1 MASPCYSERCKPRSG
16 HGFIVPSPCS
26 PPPFPARVYVPAIWS
41 RLYPVPVRRFGYV
54 EPPLPGAG
62 LSFRFCAGVLSRPI
76 AGLRERRAGLHR
88 EPVVVCVRCC
98 RTFRAVCSGADTKNR
113 FEKAGRA
120 RSSGWNVE
128 EKGVRDE
135 SAEQRRGKTCGARC
149 CRSDAIQPHNYWLL
163 RNPDKASGR
172 NGVRGYF
179 PSGFSA
185 RHPFGRKSSALQQDT
200 QAATA
205 LVAACF
211 LHSAAKAC
219 FPHFSGGPGQ
229 SRRQAADLRPDRLQ
243 PPRPHPLHVRKR
255 YSAAAVRPRFAT
267 RGNKGPLRSVPR
279 SGRRC
284 RMKTCR

>member
-1 MASPCYSERCKPRSG
+1 MLFRALQTSVRTRIRRS
-16 HGFIVPSPCS
+16 VPVT
-26 PPPFPARVYVPAIWS
+26 PPLFPARVYVPAIWS
-41 RLYPVPVRRFGYV
+41 RLYPVPVRRSGYV

-98 RTFRAVCSGADTKNR
+98 RTFRAVCSGADMENR

-128 EKGVRDE
+128 EKGRVRDE
-135 SAEQRRGKTCGARC
+135 SAEQRRGKTCGVRC
-149 CRSDAIQPHNYWLL
+149 CRSDAISRITIGCFETLT
-163 RNPDKASGR
+163 
-172 NGVRGYF
+172 
-179 PSGFSA
+179 
-185 RHPFGRKSSALQQDT
+185 RHP
-200 QAATA
+200 AATA
-205 LVAACF
+205 FGVTPRPVSLRDIRSGGKASPRNRANSRDCF
-211 LHSAAKAC
+211 LCRLLPCHSAARAC

-229 SRRQAADLRPDRLQ
+229 SRRQGADLHPDRLQ

-255 YSAAAVRPRFAT
+255 YSAAAVRPRLAT
-267 RGNKGPLRSVPR
+267 RGNKGPLRSVLR
-279 SGRRC
+279 NGRRC

>member
-1 MASPCYSERCKPRSG
+1 MKWLRRAIPSAANLGPDTDSSFRSRD
-16 HGFIVPSPCS
+16 
-26 PPPFPARVYVPAIWS
+26 PPLFPARVYVPAIWS
-41 RLYPVPVRRFGYV
+41 RLYPVPVRRSGYV

-98 RTFRAVCSGADTKNR
+98 RTFRAVCSGADMENR

-128 EKGVRDE
+128 EKGRVRDE
-135 SAEQRRGKTCGARC
+135 SAEQRRGKTCGVRC

-172 NGVRGYF
+172 NGVRSYS

-185 RHPFGRKSSALQQDT
+185 RHPFGRKSLAS
-200 QAATA
+200 
-205 LVAACF
+205 
-211 LHSAAKAC
+211 
-219 FPHFSGGPGQ
+219 
-229 SRRQAADLRPDRLQ
+229 
-243 PPRPHPLHVRKR
+243 
-255 YSAAAVRPRFAT
+255 
-267 RGNKGPLRSVPR
+267 
-279 SGRRC
+279 
-284 RMKTCR
+284 